1 MKTSEEN
8 CNVSF
13 ENNPNAENSEE
24 TNNLKKHYLCL
35 LLKTTFNSLDKIFM
49 KSLLIHKFNCFNLV
63 KEYQI
68 SKSLNKLKG
77 CIISNKIKNSLIKLL
92 GYNREFVMRSIHRCL
107 SKWWERTK
115 INIKM
120 SKYRAE
126 LEQSALKKIEK
137 ETKVQDQKLKERE
150 KENQE
155 IKKLIS
161 KNLELSTD
169 LTKKI
174 KDYEEKESKN
184 NILLKKLEVDYSN
197 YF

>member
-1 MKTSEEN
+1 
-8 CNVSF
+8 
-13 ENNPNAENSEE
+13 
-24 TNNLKKHYLCL
+24 
-35 LLKTTFNSLDKIFM
+35 
-49 KSLLIHKFNCFNLV
+49 
-63 KEYQI
+63 
-68 SKSLNKLKG
+68 
-77 CIISNKIKNSLIKLL
+77 
-92 GYNREFVMRSIHRCL
+92 MRSIHRCL

-126 LEQSALKKIEK
+126 LEQNALKKIEK

-174 KDYEEKESKN
+174 KEYEEKEIKN
-184 NILLKKLEVDYSN
+184 SNVLKKLEVN
-197 YF
+197 F

>member
-1 MKTSEEN
+1 MKTSEDN

-13 ENNPNAENSEE
+13 ENNPNTENSEE
-24 TNNLKKHYLCL
+24 TNNLKKQYLCL

-49 KSLLIHKFNCFNLV
+49 KSLLILKHNCFNHI

-77 CIISNKIKNSLIKLL
+77 CIITNKIKNSLIKLL
-92 GYNREFVMRSIHRCL
+92 GYNREFVMRSMQRCF
-107 SKWWERTK
+107 SKWFERTK
-115 INIKM
+115 INLKI

-126 LEQSALKKIEK
+126 LEQNALKKIEK
-137 ETKVQDQKLKERE
+137 ETKLQDHKLKERE
-150 KENQE
+150 KENHE
-155 IKKLIS
+155 IKKLIT

-174 KDYEEKESKN
+174 KEYEEKEIKN
-184 NILLKKLEVDYSN
+184 SNVLKKLEVN
-197 YF
+197 F